1 MMERE
6 ILRMLAPLRA
16 VAAALLLVGWSA
28 SAEAT
33 GPESVASLAEKLLPM
48 VVNIST
54 TQKPDSATQVPIPD
68 LPEGSPFKD
77 FFDEF
82 FEKQQRE
89 GGEPPPRR
97 MSSLGSGF
105 VVDPTGFV
113 VTNNHV
119 IEGAEEIEV
128 NFPDGRNLKATVIG
142 RDSKTDLAV
151 LKVEPDQPLASA
163 VFGDSD
169 ALRVGDWVLAI
180 GNPFGLG
187 GSVTL
192 GIVSARNRDISAGP
206 YDDFIQTDAAINRG
220 NSGGPLFNM
229 QGEVVGINTAI
240 ISPSGGSIGIGFS
253 VPANTARGIITQ
265 LKDFGETRRG
275 WLGVKIQTVTPDIA
289 EGLGLAKPQGA
300 LVADVTAAGP
310 AEKSGIRAGD
320 VIISFNGKPIRE
332 MRDLPRLVAETT
344 VGTSVDVIVQRKSEQ
359 KTLKVAV
366 GRLEEAEKAAA
377 QLAAATPD
385 PSSPEAQSTEVLGM
399 KLAMLDSNLRQQ
411 FKIASHIEGVVVVEV
426 DPESRAAKDNRIEPG
441 DVITEAD
448 QREARVPKDIADR
461 AKELEGRGKNSMLVL
476 ISKSAQQGE
485 LRFIAL
491 KLKG

>member
-1 MMERE
+1 MRQVLSRMVAP
-6 ILRMLAPLRA
+6 IL
-16 VAAALLLVGWSA
+16 AAAFLLGA
-28 SAEAT
+28 AMAANAA
-33 GPESVASLAEKLLPM
+33 GPDSVADLAERLSST

-54 TQKPDSATQVPIPD
+54 TQKSDGVPNQVPIPE

-77 FFDEF
+77 FFDDF

-89 GGEPPPRR
+89 GGELPRR
-97 MSSLGSGF
+97 MNSLGSGF
-105 VVDPTGFV
+105 VLDPSGYI

-128 NFPDGRNLKATVIG
+128 NFPDGSNLKATVIG
-142 RDSKTDLAV
+142 KDTKTDLAV
-151 LKVEPDQPLASA
+151 LKVTSDKPLSA
-163 VFGDSD
+163 VVLGDSD
-169 ALRVGDWVLAI
+169 SLRVGDWVLAI

-229 QGEVVGINTAI
+229 AGEVVGINTAI

-253 VPANTARGIITQ
+253 VPANTAKGVIAQ
-265 LKDFGETRRG
+265 LRNFGETRRG

-320 VIISFNGKPIRE
+320 VIVSFNSKPIRE
-332 MRDLPRLVAETT
+332 MRDLPRLVAETG
-344 VGTSVDVIVQRKSEQ
+344 VGVFVDVVVQRKGEQ
-359 KTLKVAV
+359 KTLKVEV
-366 GRLEEAEKAAA
+366 GRLEEAEKVAAA
-377 QLAAATPD
+377 APAASPDAT
-385 PSSPEAQSTEVLGM
+385 SSAAQSTEVLGM
-399 KLAMLDSNLRQQ
+399 KLAMLNDDLRKQ
-411 FKIASHIEGVVVVEV
+411 FKIESHVQGVVIVAV
-426 DPESRAAKDNRIEPG
+426 DPESRAAKENRIEAG

-448 QREARVPKDIADR
+448 QRQARLPREIADR
-461 AKELEGRGKNSMLVL
+461 AKELEGRGKSSMLMLV
-476 ISKSAQQGE
+476 SKSAQQGE

>member
-1 MMERE
+1 MTQHGVSPGTS
-6 ILRMLAPLRA
+6 LLRA
-16 VAAALLLVGWSA
+16 AMAGLFLLGAAATA
-28 SAEAT
+28 RAT
-33 GPESVASLAEKLLPM
+33 GPDSVADLADQLSPT

-54 TQKPDSATQVPIPD
+54 TQKSNGGTGQVPIPD
-68 LPEGSPFKD
+68 LPEGSPFKE

-89 GGEPPPRR
+89 GGGEQPRR
-97 MSSLGSGF
+97 MNSLGSGF
-105 VVDPTGFV
+105 VVDASGFV

-142 RDSKTDLAV
+142 KDSKTDLAV
-151 LKVEPDQPLASA
+151 LKVETDKPLAAA
-163 VFGDSD
+163 VLGDSD

-253 VPANTARGIITQ
+253 VPANTARGVIEQ

-289 EGLGLAKPQGA
+289 EGLGLAKSQGA
-300 LVADVTAAGP
+300 LVADVTATGP

-332 MRDLPRLVAETT
+332 MRDLPRLVAETG
-344 VGTSVDVIVQRKSEQ
+344 VGAKVDVVVQRKSEQ
-359 KTLKVAV
+359 KTLKVEV
-366 GRLEEAEKAAA
+366 GRLEEAEKM
-377 QLAAATPD
+377 AAATTETPPD
-385 PSSPEAQSTEVLGM
+385 VSGPAAQSTEVLGM
-399 KLAMLDSNLRQQ
+399 KLAVLNDDLRKQ
-411 FKIASHIEGVVVVEV
+411 FKIAGQVQGVVVVSV
-426 DPESRAAKDNRIEPG
+426 DPASAAADKRIEPG

-448 QREARVPKDIADR
+448 QREARLPKEVAER
-461 AKELEGRGKNSMLVL
+461 AKELEGRGKNSMLLL

>member
-1 MMERE
+1 MAGVF
-6 ILRMLAPLRA
+6 LLGAA
-16 VAAALLLVGWSA
+16 VT
-28 SAEAT
+28 AEAT
-33 GPESVASLAEKLLPM
+33 GPESVADLAEKLSPM

-54 TQKPDSATQVPIPD
+54 TQKSDATANQVPIPD

-89 GGEPPPRR
+89 GGPQPRR
-97 MSSLGSGF
+97 MNSLGSGF
-105 VVDPTGFV
+105 VVDAAGFV

-119 IEGAEEIEV
+119 IEEAEEIEV

-151 LKVEPDQPLASA
+151 LKVETDKPLAAA
-163 VFGDSD
+163 VLGNSDSV
-169 ALRVGDWVLAI
+169 RVGDWVLAI

-229 QGEVVGINTAI
+229 QGEVIGINTAI

-253 VPANTARGIITQ
+253 VPANTAKGVINQ
-265 LKDFGETRRG
+265 LKEFGETRRG

-289 EGLGLAKPQGA
+289 EGLGLSQPLGA
-300 LVADVTAAGP
+300 LVADVTATGP
-310 AEKSGIRAGD
+310 AEKSGIQAGD
-320 VIISFNGKPIRE
+320 VIVSFNGKPIRE
-332 MRDLPRLVAETT
+332 MRDLPRLVAETN
-344 VGTSVDVIVQRKSEQ
+344 VGASVDVVVQRKSEQ
-359 KTLKVAV
+359 KTLKVEV
-366 GRLEEAEKAAA
+366 GRLEEAEK
-377 QLAAATPD
+377 LAAAASTSK
-385 PSSPEAQSTEVLGM
+385 PSASPGEAQSTEVLGM
-399 KLAMLDSNLRQQ
+399 KLAVLDDNLRKQ
-411 FKIASHIEGVVVVEV
+411 FKIQSGVQGVVVVAV
-426 DPESRAAKDNRIEPG
+426 DPASKAAVENRIEAG

-448 QREARVPKDIADR
+448 QREARLPKDIAER
-461 AKELEGRGKNSMLVL
+461 AKELEGRGKSSMLVL
-476 ISKSAQQGE
+476 VSKSAQQGE